1 MNGNAEL
8 LNFIYQNAEM
18 GVNTIH
24 QILEINEDSK
34 FADQLNSQ
42 LKEYQEINLQAKQ
55 KLNENGCEEKG
66 ISGMEKIRAYLMI
79 NFQTLTEK
87 GKSPSHIAEMMIIGS
102 NMGVIDAIKKL
113 REYNEADKEIIKL
126 MERLLKF
133 EEENIKKLKEF
144 L

>member
-18 GVNTIH
+18 GVNTIG
-24 QILEINEDSK
+24 QILEINEDAK

-42 LKEYQEINLQAKQ
+42 LKEYQDIHLQAKE

-66 ISGMEKIRAYLMI
+66 INGLEKFRAYLMI

-87 GKSPSHIAEMMIIGS
+87 GKTPSHIAEMLIIGS

-113 REYNEADKEIIKL
+113 REYSEAEKDIIKL
-126 MERLLKF
+126 MDRLLKF
-133 EEENIKKLKEF
+133 EEDNIKKLKVF